1 MGVGKKHWRE
11 RVKQKQQ
18 ASMNCGWKH
27 LQLCYGV
34 LDNLSCVQADVKVL
48 KKLVVEYV

>member
-1 MGVGKKHWRE
+1 MGVGKEHWRE

-27 LQLCYGV
+27 LQLF
-34 LDNLSCVQADVKVL
+34 NLSCVQADVKVL